1 MRYLRTSVSVF
12 VGLASVGCS
21 DPPLPDPLPTRDDI
35 PRWSTAPYVAWQGPT
50 DPGKPPWALVLD
62 TAGGPIDAL
71 LHDFDVATVLND
83 RCSAWFLT
91 PEADPTVT
99 ARWGAPSITFL
110 DPDGCPLAGPA
121 SPENA
126 EAFVVLANTA
136 LRAAA
141 KNTEKSVLPSD
152 ERGEA
157 LTEPDV
163 PPSTSRDSVPLRV
176 PAVFLGMPEAAC
188 NSLGSE
194 SR

>member
-1 MRYLRTSVSVF
+1 MRYLLTSVSVF
-12 VGLASVGCS
+12 VGLALFGCS
-21 DPPLPDPLPTRDDI
+21 DPPLPEPLPTRDDI

-83 RCSAWFLT
+83 RFSAWFLT
-91 PEADPTVT
+91 PDAAPTVT

-110 DPDGCPLAGPA
+110 DPQGCPLAGPA

-126 EAFVVLANTA
+126 KALVALANTA

-141 KNTEKSVLPSD
+141 KNTERGVPPSD
-152 ERGEA
+152 EGGAA
-157 LTEPDV
+157 LSEPEV
-163 PPSTSRDSVPLRV
+163 HPSASRDSIPLRV
-176 PAVFLGMPEAAC
+176 PALFRGIPEAAC

-194 SR
+194 AR